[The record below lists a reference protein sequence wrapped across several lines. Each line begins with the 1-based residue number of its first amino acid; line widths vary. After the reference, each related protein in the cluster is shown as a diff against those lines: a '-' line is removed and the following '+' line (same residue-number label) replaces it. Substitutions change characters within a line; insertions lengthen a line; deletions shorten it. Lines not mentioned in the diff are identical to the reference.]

1 MSKKTKKSKGERLG
15 WLHIK
20 DMKPIVLT
28 TDMLKGIE
36 VIEPRCKCGKCSMCK
51 NVKLIE

>member
-1 MSKKTKKSKGERLG
+1 MIKNKKTKGERLG

-28 TDMLKGIE
+28 TDMLKGKMVKLPE
-36 VIEPRCKCGKCSMCK
+36 CKCGKCSMCK
-51 NVKLIE
+51 NVKFIE